1 MVGGR
6 VVAWAGIAPAVV
18 AAGLFAG
25 MGSADEGKGSGK
37 RIALSATLDARQEVP
52 RPKGAR
58 ATSGGAFVGTL
69 TRTETG
75 GTVSWRLTFHDL
87 SGSAAA
93 AHVHV
98 GVRGRAGAVAIALC
112 GPCRSGTRGSTR
124 TTKRVVEALLSGRA
138 YVNVHTARN
147 PAGEIRGQLR
157 ASQATDTTPTDTTT
171 KDPPTESDPY

>member
-6 VVAWAGIAPAVV
+6 VVAWAGIAPAIV

-37 RIALSATLDARQEVP
+37 GLALSAILDARQEVP
-52 RPKGAR
+52 QPKGAR

-69 TRTETG
+69 TRTEAG

-87 SGSAAA
+87 SGRAAA
-93 AHVHV
+93 AHLHI
-98 GVRGRAGAVAIALC
+98 GARGRSGAVAIALC

-124 TTKRVVEALLSGRA
+124 TTKRVVEALLAGRA

-147 PAGEIRGQLR
+147 PAGEIRGQPR
-157 ASQATDTTPTDTTT
+157 QATDTTPTDTTT
-171 KDPPTESDPY
+171 TDPPTESDPY